1 MLLLV
6 SPRTYSWFVS
16 TSSPKQENYQSMSGF
31 VLFSPKLNLLTGCSS
46 PDPKC
51 VFGSAS
57 SRAVVRQSAGLCII
71 TGSKYCLILAV
82 IIPIHPR
89 SWTKCP
95 SLICDWCVCVFMHVY
110 LHLCDVSRGSTP
122 APPALV
128 TRLSVLNLF
137 NTVHL
142 LLDREPLVQPPIF
155 LLFLLISSFIYGC
168 PSLFI
173 VSFTDFS
180 IRSFCCV
187 TSQLSRVLA
196 MLFVLVCWRPSAR
209 LSFFSY
215 PNSCSG
221 GT

>member
-1 MLLLV
+1 MTPSDLEVTIQNKICSQLCSCPCFLFSRIFGCVAISSLQFSSPTAVSYTQFAALHNADLILFCTSRSPSNDLCRSPMLLLV

-95 SLICDWCVCVFMHVY
+95 SLICDWCVCVC
-110 LHLCDVSRGSTP
+110 LCM
-122 APPALV
+122 
-128 TRLSVLNLF
+128 
-137 NTVHL
+137 
-142 LLDREPLVQPPIF
+142 
-155 LLFLLISSFIYGC
+155 FIYIYVMC
-168 PSLFI
+168 H
-173 VSFTDFS
+173 V
-180 IRSFCCV
+180 V
-187 TSQLSRVLA
+187 QLPHPLHWLPAWAS
-196 MLFVLVCWRPSAR
+196 
-209 LSFFSY
+209 
-215 PNSCSG
+215 
-221 GT
+221 